1 MSGWDGK
8 EKRTQGLPHLQVK
21 RDLGLRSFEKP
32 EIHLEKK
39 SMLMFYSKDRGCAAP
54 QELEPGWGV
63 LREQGFSPSG
73 YLSNLFHW
81 NISHLSSS
89 SPEEGTSHHL
99 RQPLANHPHWAAIR
113 EPFSDSALHAE
124 GPEMLLATCLEVASN
139 FFTHCSWDHPPLPP
153 VPSGI

>member
-1 MSGWDGK
+1 MCS
-8 EKRTQGLPHLQVK
+8 
-21 RDLGLRSFEKP
+21 
-32 EIHLEKK
+32 
-39 SMLMFYSKDRGCAAP
+39 P

-99 RQPLANHPHWAAIR
+99 RQPLASHPHWAAIG

-153 VPSGI
+153 VPSGIWKEHYGVVLLSNFPVEFHTVLYPLAPARNVQSCLRKLLCRTGSISH